1 MRVTAANWSQLAE
14 QARAMVDDMDDA
26 LAKKTLLEI
35 AAGYDRLTA
44 RGTCQTA
51 GPGRT
56 AATKPQQR
64 MWLRLSITCG
74 ISLIQLIGSGDSRFW
89 RATALGKPAPL
100 VFGSIASAGR

>member
-44 RGTCQTA
+44 RALARQRGRA
-51 GPGRT
+51 GQPPRNRSSVCGCDSQSP
-56 AATKPQQR
+56 AA
-64 MWLRLSITCG
+64 
-74 ISLIQLIGSGDSRFW
+74 SL
-89 RATALGKPAPL
+89 
-100 VFGSIASAGR
+100 